1 MKNLSLLIK
10 PMLVMF
16 ISLLF
21 LAGCDEI
28 KKGASSLTSTDTS
41 ANEIKSPSVEKVLI
55 VALDQSASV
64 TYTDAEKA
72 ANEKWLKK
80 FFYNELE
87 PGTDI
92 IVLYIGDYSQS
103 ASVVNHHKIEWKIPE
118 ESNSSSFKTDAE
130 RKLEES
136 DREEQEEIQM
146 KQQQKQLLTLL
157 SESSSRMK
165 SNRSAVLEVLPQI
178 AEQIQSK
185 PYQHTKILFL
195 SDLCQFSDVRDFEKA
210 PPITSEQA
218 YTMADADYLKLVK
231 EYPVLKGAFG
241 KVERVDVLIPQNT
254 PKDRTV
260 MIPKY
265 WNALFQ
271 KHLGYKNEVS
281 WTTP

>member
-1 MKNLSLLIK
+1 MKKLSFLAK
-10 PMLVMF
+10 SVLVMF

-21 LAGCDEI
+21 LTGCDEI
-28 KKGASSLTSTDTS
+28 KKGAASLNS
-41 ANEIKSPSVEKVLI
+41 ADASADEIKNPSADKVLI

-80 FFYNELE
+80 FLYNELE
-87 PGTDI
+87 PSTDI
-92 IVLYIGDYSQS
+92 IVLRIGDGSQS
-103 ASVVNHHKIEWKIPE
+103 ASMVNHHKIEWQATE
-118 ESNSSSFKTDAE
+118 ADDSSFKTDAE

-136 DREEQEEIQM
+136 DREEQDEVQM

-157 SESSSRMK
+157 SESSSGTK
-165 SNRSAVLEVLPQI
+165 SNSSAVLEVLPQI
-178 AEQIQSK
+178 AEQIRSYK
-185 PYQHTKILFL
+185 NAKVLFL
-195 SDLCQFSDVRDFEKA
+195 SDLCQFSVVRDFEKA
-210 PPITSEQA
+210 PPTTSEQA

-231 EYPVLKGAFG
+231 EYPVLKSAFG
-241 KVERVDVLIPQNT
+241 KVERIDVLVPQNT

-265 WNALFQ
+265 WNTLFK